1 MLKKQTL
8 VDLFYKRTHELFS
21 EYLSCY
27 DTTLLY
33 QKAAELNIDTKKHI
47 LVALITIRSQADL
60 QLLNLHLHRLVADIK
75 SVFSSKAP
83 VVYGFDTKVTIVF
96 TLDPYEKHHAIITQL
111 EDLLSN
117 RANARS
123 VFR

>member
-60 QLLNLHLHRLVADIK
+60 
-75 SVFSSKAP
+75 
-83 VVYGFDTKVTIVF
+83 
-96 TLDPYEKHHAIITQL
+96 
-111 EDLLSN
+111 
-117 RANARS
+117 
-123 VFR
+123 